1 MATKVPVLGA
11 HIRCFLRH
19 ADNHR
24 RHVSGRR
31 SHAQLSMRNL
41 LKPVF
46 KSLLCHNIIPL
57 YVTIRTL
64 AVSSCAH
71 ADVMSTFLP
80 ISDIVLL
87 FCWVSTVC
95 LCDQVHLISLSYK
108 QADPSQTPEIYYSRP
123 NSGPTEGQRYMVE
136 FIFLL
141 FLLSFQLNI
150 CRVFKYQ
157 AVISCIKL
165 KVNHLFISLFI
176 SIKSNSRLSLQL
188 CCGR

>member
-1 MATKVPVLGA
+1 MLGA

-136 FIFLL
+136 FIFL
-141 FLLSFQLNI
+141 FSFYFHFNWTFAVYLNI
-150 CRVFKYQ
+150 
-157 AVISCIKL
+157 
-165 KVNHLFISLFI
+165 
-176 SIKSNSRLSLQL
+176 RLSSYALS
-188 CCGR
+188 